1 MVKILFSLLLFIGTP
16 AYAEEVAPEP
26 IAEAPAPAIETP
38 APAIETPA
46 PVIGGWAVI
55 DPDTG
60 NVHGVIVCDNAFCG
74 EGGTLNGVMPYE
86 FMGCKAGCILR
97 HQTNA
102 TSDGNVAGWHGT
114 TFHSDDSGNTTY
126 SNNGSVKWDE
136 SDKTYSI
143 TSETNNLDGSKIKQK
158 SKLKAEKTASDGNDL
173 NTGFVKVETE
183 YESPIIN
190 SQSGK
195 IKAVQDSIYS
205 NPNLQVEY
213 SNDVRLSYE
222 SVESFKSNIDNDS
235 NTAFQSETNSEV
247 ASTFVEITQKIK
259 EFVNGFFKFITG

>member
-1 MVKILFSLLLFIGTP
+1 MVKILLSLLLLLLP
-16 AYAEEVAPEP
+16 APAFAEEVVPEP
-26 IAEAPAPAIETP
+26 IV
-38 APAIETPA
+38 ETPA
-46 PVIGGWAVI
+46 PVVGGWAVI

-114 TFHSDDSGNTTY
+114 TFNSDSNGNTTY
-126 SNNGSVKWDE
+126 SNDGSVKWDE

-173 NTGFVKVETE
+173 NTGFIKVETE
-183 YESPIIN
+183 YVSPTIN

-195 IKAVQDSIYS
+195 IKAIQDSIYS
-205 NPNLQVEY
+205 NPNLQVDY
-213 SNDVRLSYE
+213 SNDVRLNYE
-222 SVESFKSNIDNDS
+222 SIESFKSNIDNDS
-235 NTAFQSETNSEV
+235 NTAFQEGNPEV

-259 EFVNGFFKFITG
+259 EFVNGFFKFIAG